1 MTRAFQIHR
10 SFKLRKNSLPVKLMI
25 GRGGGVL
32 LQKGGPG
39 GASSYDSEGQYH
51 SITGMGLGMG
61 LGGCGALS
69 SLQPRMGRK
78 PKNIRF

>member
-1 MTRAFQIHR
+1 MARAFQIHR
-10 SFKLRKNSLPVKLMI
+10 SFRLRKNSLPVKLMI
-25 GRGGGVL
+25 GRGGSVL
-32 LQKGGPG
+32 LQKGGTG
-39 GASSYDSEGQYH
+39 GASSYDSDGEYH

-61 LGGCGALS
+61 LGGGALS